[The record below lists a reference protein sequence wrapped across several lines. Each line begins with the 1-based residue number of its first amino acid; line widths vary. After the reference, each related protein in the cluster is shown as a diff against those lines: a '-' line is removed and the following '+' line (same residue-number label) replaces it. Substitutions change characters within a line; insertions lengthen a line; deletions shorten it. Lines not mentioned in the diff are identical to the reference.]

1 MINFTL
7 DGYRFSLARY
17 FLLKGEPPPEK
28 KKWKI
33 VCLCNILNKDEN
45 IKDKI
50 VVLKRHKNL
59 RSLIYIDENPY
70 IINEIGQSEKNE
82 SFLCDCRAILT
93 PLEEEFEGELEF
105 YV

>member
-1 MINFTL
+1 M
-7 DGYRFSLARY
+7 
-17 FLLKGEPPPEK
+17 
-28 KKWKI
+28 
-33 VCLCNILNKDEN
+33 
-45 IKDKI
+45 
-50 VVLKRHKNL
+50 LKRHKNL